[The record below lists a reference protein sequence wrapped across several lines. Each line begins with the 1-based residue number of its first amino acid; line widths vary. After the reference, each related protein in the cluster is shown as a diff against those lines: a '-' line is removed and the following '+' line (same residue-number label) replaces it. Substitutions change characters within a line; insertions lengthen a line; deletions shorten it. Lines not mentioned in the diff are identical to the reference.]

1 MIKMAKDKTQAL
13 EQIVEIWRDQ
23 EREGES
29 RTPKYLKEKTRFR
42 GLLLI
47 VRGG

>member
-1 MIKMAKDKTQAL
+1 MRARILRAL
-13 EQIVEIWRDQ
+13 EQIVEIWRDLQ

-47 VRGG
+47 ERGG